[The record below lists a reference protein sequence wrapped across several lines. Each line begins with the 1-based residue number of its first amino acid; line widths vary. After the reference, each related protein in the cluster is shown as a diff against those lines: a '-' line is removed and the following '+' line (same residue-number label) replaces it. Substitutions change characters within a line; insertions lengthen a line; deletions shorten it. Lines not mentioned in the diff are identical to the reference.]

1 MTKNSVFKLRNRRA
15 VRLADTCWLSESK
28 GTLKPHSRTCSYLI
42 KQRPSSAACRPSTDT
57 FTRLSAFFTFFCHS
71 LRTSHWLNIQPPPR
85 GSLSPSPSQSIPIK
99 VTSRPY
105 QINTKKKTLRF
116 TASGRSQVPHVS
128 WFLIIPQI
136 QNSKNPFLGSND
148 RSQSK
153 GIGACSIHNNQPRDL
168 NLRSSDEHDPLT
180 TLGSPPHTLSLLIV
194 QETL

>member
-1 MTKNSVFKLRNRRA
+1 MLISNKTEAQLCRVSA
-15 VRLADTCWLSESK
+15 VHRHIHQVISILYILLPLTQDQSLTEHPTTS
-28 GTLKPHSRTCSYLI
+28 
-42 KQRPSSAACRPSTDT
+42 
-57 FTRLSAFFTFFCHS
+57 TRLLIT
-71 LRTSHWLNIQPPPR
+71 
-85 GSLSPSPSQSIPIK
+85 QSIAVQTNKSHIK
-99 VTSRPY
+99 TVSNQY
-105 QINTKKKTLRF
+105 KKKKTLRF

-153 GIGACSIHNNQPRDL
+153 GIGACSIHNNHPRDL

-180 TLGSPPHTLSLLIV
+180 TLGSPPHTLSLPIV

>member
-85 GSLSPSPSQSIPIK
+85 GSLSPSPSQSRPIK

-105 QINTKKKTLRF
+105 QINTKKKRHLDLLHLAEVRYRTCHGFWLFLKFRIPRTHSWEATIALRAKESVLARY
-116 TASGRSQVPHVS
+116 TTTTP
-128 WFLIIPQI
+128 
-136 QNSKNPFLGSND
+136 
-148 RSQSK
+148 
-153 GIGACSIHNNQPRDL
+153 GIWTY
-168 NLRSSDEHDPLT
+168 DPLT
-180 TLGSPPHTLSLLIV
+180 SMILLP
-194 QETL
+194 L